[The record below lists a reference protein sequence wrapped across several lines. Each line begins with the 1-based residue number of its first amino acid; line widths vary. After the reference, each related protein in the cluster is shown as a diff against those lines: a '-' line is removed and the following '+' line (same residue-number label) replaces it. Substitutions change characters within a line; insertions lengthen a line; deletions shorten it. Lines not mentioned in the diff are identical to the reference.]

1 MLNIQIQIQI
11 VQINSLLT
19 FLSRDNGDSVIS
31 LVFIFPNPFLWFYIH
46 EYIYITA
53 LSNLLNINYILYI
66 VLQSVFSPYYLC
78 IYLAMPGLSCGNQDL
93 QSSLRHAGSSSLT
106 RDQIRAPCIGVWSL
120 SHWTSR
126 EVPAICFFFL
136 ISFRDQS
143 HRCIYLSIHVPFLC
157 VYV

>member
-31 LVFIFPNPFLWFYIH
+31 LVFIFPNPFLWLYIH

-66 VLQSVFSPYYLC
+66 VLQSVFSPIIYVCIWLC
-78 IYLAMPGLSCGNQDL
+78 WVLVVATRIFSLHCGIRDLVPWPGIKSGLPAL
-93 QSSLRHAGSSSLT
+93 
-106 RDQIRAPCIGVWSL
+106 GVWSL

-126 EVPAICFFFL
+126 EVGAICFFFL

-143 HRCIYLSIHVPFLC
+143 HQCIYLSIHVPSLC